1 MATQSHRSN
10 GRGPYDGGTA
20 EIQSTARTASVP
32 MKSLGEWDEGVD
44 DF

>member
-1 MATQSHRSN
+1 MTA
-10 GRGPYDGGTA
+10 GPPESSPQCGCLG
-20 EIQSTARTASVP
+20 P

>member
-1 MATQSHRSN
+1 MAAQSHRSN

-20 EIQSTARTASVP
+20 GIQSTVRTASVP
-32 MKSLGEWDEGVD
+32 MKSLGEWDEGGD